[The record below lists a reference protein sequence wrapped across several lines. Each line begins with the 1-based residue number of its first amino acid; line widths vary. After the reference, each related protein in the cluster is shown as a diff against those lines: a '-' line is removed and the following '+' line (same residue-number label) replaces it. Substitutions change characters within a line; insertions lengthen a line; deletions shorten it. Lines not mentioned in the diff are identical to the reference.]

1 MFVSRTAYDA
11 LQRECDKWASLYE
24 NLLEKYHALR
34 LLNNVPRPEAE
45 KVTPVAAPTSD
56 IDLVYNTQ
64 RQMAIESA
72 YEDFIARGMTPEQA
86 KQEAQRTI
94 DSIFAPIAGEFQ

>member
-1 MFVSRTAYDA
+1 MFVSREAYRS

-24 NLLEKYHALR
+24 SLLEKYHALR

-45 KVTPVAAPTSD
+45 KIAPVAAPTSD

-72 YEDFIARGMTPEQA
+72 YEDFIARGASPEEA
-86 KQEAQRTI
+86 RAEAQRAV

>member
-1 MFVSRTAYDA
+1 MFVSREAYRS
-11 LQRECDKWASLYE
+11 LQRECDRWATMYE
-24 NLLEKYHALR
+24 TLLEKYHALR
-34 LLNNVPRPEAE
+34 VQGAQQRPAE
-45 KVTPVAAPTSD
+45 PVAPVAAPKSD

-64 RQMAIESA
+64 RHMAIESA

-94 DSIFAPIAGEFQ
+94 DSIFVPIAGEFQ

>member
-1 MFVSRTAYDA
+1 MFVTRSAFDA
-11 LQRECDKWASLYE
+11 LMRRYDHLETRYE
-24 NLLEKYHALR
+24 NLLDRYHTLR
-34 LLNNVPRPEAE
+34 VQGASVRPTEAE
-45 KVTPVAAPTSD
+45 TPKPTAPASD

-64 RQMAIESA
+64 RQLAIDSA
-72 YEDFIARGMTPEQA
+72 YEDFIARGMAPDQA